1 MRIAGSCHSR
11 QSLDQVLCLYH
22 KEVHFGIRHKKESRL
37 AGSTSL
43 LPDRCQAT
51 SSSLS
56 RPAEVSAEP
65 MDAGRAET

>member
-1 MRIAGSCHSR
+1 
-11 QSLDQVLCLYH
+11 LYH